1 MIEYKIK
8 AVAEEMVRQ
17 SNIELN
23 SKLTNRTKQIK
34 DYIDVKLNTNGSA
47 NQSMQSN
54 LKEQHQ
60 YRNNQSHFFTSGGPI
75 DVSGSDN

>member
-8 AVAEEMVRQ
+8 AVAEEMVRK
-17 SNIELN
+17 SHIELN

-54 LKEQHQ
+54 LKEQ
-60 YRNNQSHFFTSGGPI
+60 N
-75 DVSGSDN
+75 